1 MGFRCALWG
10 FAVPYGGSLCPMGDG
25 PALWGSL
32 CPIGEGCA
40 LWRVAVPYR
49 GSCALREISVPYGG
63 SLCPMGDTY
72 PRMGF
77 GTGVWDEG
85 LGFGFG
91 LQELLWV

>member
-1 MGFRCALWG
+1 M
-10 FAVPYGGSLCPMGDG
+10 
-25 PALWGSL
+25 
-32 CPIGEGCA
+32 
-40 LWRVAVPYR
+40 PYR

>member
-1 MGFRCALWG
+1 MGESCALWRKLCPMG
-10 FAVPYGGSLCPMGDG
+10 DLSALWGIAVPYGGSLCP
-25 PALWGSL
+25 
-32 CPIGEGCA
+32 IG
-40 LWRVAVPYR
+40 